1 MRTPP
6 AKFTLSGDGMCI
18 GWDSGDAVSDLYET
32 PGRFTARII
41 QAVAV
46 DTDSVT
52 YEDMELEAQRLLMKH

>member
-1 MRTPP
+1 
-6 AKFTLSGDGMCI
+6 MCI

-32 PGRFTARII
+32 PGRFTGGVI

-52 YEDMELEAQRLLMKH
+52 YEDMELEAKRQLMKH